1 MARNKRSNRKSEVL
15 MMNLELLELL
25 ASWKGAAYAKEEMD
39 KMWKVILLNQFHD
52 ILPGSSIHEVYE
64 VTKKEY
70 AELEEQ
76 GCALLGD
83 SMKTVAGE
91 GENVTLFN
99 TLGFERSDVVSLPK
113 EVSGALVAENGKV
126 YPIQTLED
134 RGVAYVENL
143 PSKGYESFKVE
154 STAKAP
160 SSFRRQG
167 NCLETPFY
175 TVEVDENGLLSSVFD
190 KKNKREV
197 LQQGKKGNLF
207 CMYEDKPIYYD
218 NWDIDIYYTEKSWE
232 ITELSRMEWKEEGP
246 VCTVLELERKV
257 SNSVIKQKIYFYAD
271 SARID
276 FETYVDW
283 KEHQHLLKV
292 HFPVD
297 IHTDEAAFDVQ
308 FGNLTRKVHT
318 NTSWDMAR
326 FESCGQKWIDLS
338 EGHYGVSLL
347 NDCKYGHSVKDSVI
361 GLTLIKSG
369 IEPNP
374 VTDQEEHYFTYSLYP
389 HEGNL
394 RDCDTV
400 RESYCLNYPVLAKE
414 QTQAAGKASL
424 LTVDK
429 KNVMVETVKL
439 AEDGNGMIIRAYEYE
454 NTKTHAELSLGMGK
468 EIESVCEC
476 NLMEEEIPGE
486 IAHTDKGFD
495 VDIKPFEIKTYR
507 VILK

>member
-1 MARNKRSNRKSEVL
+1 M
-15 MMNLELLELL
+15 
-25 ASWKGAAYAKEEMD
+25 
-39 KMWKVILLNQFHD
+39 
-52 ILPGSSIHEVYE
+52 
-64 VTKKEY
+64 
-70 AELEEQ
+70 
-76 GCALLGD
+76 
-83 SMKTVAGE
+83 
-91 GENVTLFN
+91 
-99 TLGFERSDVVSLPK
+99 VSLPK

-439 AEDGNGMIIRAYEYE
+439 AEDGNGMILRAYEYE